1 MKTKKIISHIAEV
14 ITVLL
19 ILLLFGTVF
28 YFVVIN
34 SFKSNAEASELTIL
48 LPREWNMFENYVYVF
63 TYKDGIFWHA
73 LLNSFILTISSIAIL
88 IIVSGMTGFMVQR
101 RKGKVSAISNILIL
115 AGLIVPPSIIP
126 TYWMLKNLH
135 LSGTITGLVFVEV
148 ATLFPYAV
156 MLYRGFMVNIPE
168 EIDEAALI
176 DGCGPFRLYWNI
188 VFPMLKPITATIIIL
203 RSVVVYNDFSNPLYF
218 LQGSQNSMVQV
229 CVYLFQ
235 SMFSSD
241 WGYMFAAIVVVSIP
255 PFILFILLNKQ
266 IMEGMTMGAVKG

>member
-1 MKTKKIISHIAEV
+1 MKSKKIVSHIAEV
-14 ITVLL
+14 ITVIL
-19 ILLLFGTVF
+19 ILLIFGTVF

-34 SFKSNAEASELTIL
+34 SFKTNSEASELSIG
-48 LPREWNMFENYVYVF
+48 LPEKWNLFENYIYVL
-63 TYKDGIFWHA
+63 TYKDGIFWRA
-73 LLNSFILTISSIAIL
+73 LLNSFILTVSSIAIL
-88 IIVSGMTGFMVQR
+88 IIVSGMTGFMIQR
-101 RKGKVSAISNILIL
+101 RRGKVSAISNILIL

-126 TYWMLKNLH
+126 TYWMLSNLH
-135 LSGTITGLVFVEV
+135 LAGKISGLVLVEV

-188 VFPMLKPITATIIIL
+188 VFPMLKPITATIVIL
-203 RSVVVYNDFSNPLYF
+203 RTVVVYNDFSNPLYF
-218 LQGSQNSMVQV
+218 LQGSKNSMVQV

-235 SMFSSD
+235 SMFSND
-241 WGYMFAAIVVVSIP
+241 WGYMFAAIVLVSIP
-255 PFILFILLNKQ
+255 PFVLFLLLNKQ

>member
-34 SFKSNAEASELTIL
+34 SFKSNAEASELSIS
-48 LPREWNMFENYVYVF
+48 LPREWNIFENYVYVF

-101 RKGKVSAISNILIL
+101 RKGKVSVISNILIL